1 MAHDYLYVGVPG
13 EPLPVTAEQDVFD
26 YIGMNYKQPHER
38 NMWQMMTVFHFR
50 LHLLLHF
57 THNHTWQWII
67 KLVSMLLLS
76 VHVFCFVF
84 IDVLCLLVFA
94 IADFITFV
102 SNDQTAAI
110 ILCVVSTDV
119 ETAH

>member
-38 NMWQMMTVFHFR
+38 NMWQMMTVFHFI

-57 THNHTWQWII
+57 THNHTWQI
-67 KLVSMLLLS
+67 VAPF
-76 VHVFCFVF
+76 H
-84 IDVLCLLVFA
+84 
-94 IADFITFV
+94 T
-102 SNDQTAAI
+102 
-110 ILCVVSTDV
+110 
-119 ETAH
+119 